1 MASDFLKGLGL
12 GIVEGAAETIDAD
25 MKRLRATQDA
35 MINHH
40 MTRGLKEQERHD
52 KQQQK
57 VSETLDLLKSIT
69 GESASEEEAYDK
81 AAQLFNAV
89 GKNVDEAQEL
99 FKTVKN
105 AQAMNPDYKVNE
117 AFSFITPDQ
126 DLRTKQEIIQSFA
139 TGKKGTYDPQVT
151 TVQVPGILGMITKE
165 RDVGKQVRAN
175 LSTLGIS
182 SQADTDVMQTGAM
195 ADIKRAYIDPEA
207 AINFKRAGVDL
218 KAAESNLEIS
228 NQTVAQ
234 NKILLKNLPKKTR
247 LEIEGLTQRN
257 ANAVIAGE
265 QAQWNLTL
273 DKKYSYQERKLGIQA
288 TEAAILSKGPKD
300 LEEYST
306 QLLVQIDG
314 LNKQLANTGNNPTER
329 DIVNQNIHILN
340 TSLIA
345 VTKSMSDQAKKKV
358 FSLIN
363 PESAYKGIFERT
375 LSANGIGFKTN
386 VGIDGKVNFEIEG
399 TSGQEYVARLQAA
412 EAFEN
417 IYGEQPISTQ
427 AKKDAQGNLNTL
439 LTTGLASKIA
449 KTTGTISIAPADINN
464 KSRFDL
470 QAGKIYDISK
480 STYTTVVET
489 EVEGKTVR
497 KNVTKTMIDYLESY
511 GFKAANDKYAVWT
524 GTNFRALK

>member
-1 MASDFLKGLGL
+1 MASDFLKGVGL

-40 MTRGLKEQERHD
+40 MTRGLKEQERHE
-52 KQQQK
+52 KQQQE
-57 VSETLDLLKSIT
+57 VSETIDLLKSIT
-69 GESASEEEAYDK
+69 GESDTDLAYEK
-81 AAQLFNAV
+81 AAQLFNSV
-89 GKNVDEAQEL
+89 GKDVTQAKEL
-99 FKTVKN
+99 FKTVQN
-105 AQAMNPDYKVNE
+105 AQALNPDYKVNE

-175 LSTLGIS
+175 LSTLGIP

-195 ADIKRAYIDPEA
+195 AEIRRAYIDPEA
-207 AINFKRAGVDL
+207 ALNFRKAGVDL
-218 KAAESNLEIS
+218 KAAESNLEVTR
-228 NQTVAQ
+228 QTIEQ

-265 QAQWNLTL
+265 QAQWNLML
-273 DKKYSYQERKLGIQA
+273 DKKYSYQERKLAIQA
-288 TEAAILSKGPKD
+288 TEATILSKGPKD

-306 QLLVQIDG
+306 QLLVQMDG
-314 LNKQLANTGNNPTER
+314 LKKQLANTGNNPTER
-329 DIVNQNIHILN
+329 RIIGQNLHILN
-340 TSLIA
+340 TSLMA
-345 VTKSMSDQAKKKV
+345 ATNSMGAEAKKNV
-358 FSLIN
+358 FSKIN

-375 LSANGIGFKTN
+375 LSANGIGYKTN
-386 VGIDGKVNFEIEG
+386 VGINGKVTFEVEG
-399 TSGQEYVARLQAA
+399 TSGQEYIARLQAA

-417 IYGEQPISTQ
+417 IYGEQAVSTQ

-439 LTTGLASKIA
+439 LITGLASKIA
-449 KTTGTISIAPADINN
+449 KKTGTIGIAPADINN
-464 KSRFDL
+464 KSRFEL
-470 QAGKIYDISK
+470 QAGKIYDISN
-480 STYTTVVET
+480 STINGNETVLKRLEKFGYTP
-489 EVEGKTVR
+489 
-497 KNVTKTMIDYLESY
+497 
-511 GFKAANDKYAVWT
+511 ANGKYAVWT
-524 GTNFRALK
+524 GKSFRALK